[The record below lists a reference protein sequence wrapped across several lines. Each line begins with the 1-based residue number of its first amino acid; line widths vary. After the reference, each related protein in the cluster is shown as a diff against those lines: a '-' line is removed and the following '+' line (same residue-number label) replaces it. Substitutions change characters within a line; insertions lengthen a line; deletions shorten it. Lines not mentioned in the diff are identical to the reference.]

1 MINFDNMTT
10 EQQNPNTLNL
20 DQMSY
25 QEALM
30 VMNEEDMKV
39 ALAIKEVLP
48 QIELAIQQIVAAFEV
63 GARLIYIGAGTSG
76 RLGIL
81 DAAECPPTFGTPK
94 EMVVGLIAGGED
106 ALIDAI
112 EGAEDS
118 REMGKDDLKKIQL
131 TSKDV
136 VVGLAASGRTPYVI
150 GGLEYANQIGAETV
164 AIACNEHSEVGKI
177 ANIAIEV
184 VTGPEVVTGSTRLK
198 AGSAQK
204 MVLNMLST
212 LSMVGIG
219 KVYQNLMVDVQRT
232 NEKLEIRSENIVM
245 TATDVSRSVA
255 KEQLKKSKG
264 NVKLAITM
272 ILLDCDLET
281 AEHKLKVANGH
292 IRKTLN

>member
-30 VMNEEDMKV
+30 VMNEEDMRV

-219 KVYQNLMVDVQRT
+219 KVYRNLMVDVQRT

>member
-39 ALAIKEVLP
+39 ALAIKKVLP

-94 EMVVGLIAGGED
+94 EMVVGLIAGGEE